1 MENEI
6 TNTNTKPSF
15 TNFLTFKGV
24 RKVFIGLKEIVNPET
39 NQKESWQELI
49 LGNSKDDPNAEII
62 RVSSKMGTINA
73 NFLLLNKDKLQ
84 VASSPEWKY
93 KRLCMMNSIE
103 YTSVE
108 EVEFW
113 D

>member
-15 TNFLTFKGV
+15 NNFMSFKGL
-24 RKVFIGLKEIVNPET
+24 RKVFIGVKEIINPET

-49 LGNSKDDPNAEII
+49 LGESKDDPNAEII

-73 NFLLLNKDKLQ
+73 NFLILNRDKLQ
-84 VASSPEWKY
+84 VAEHPDWKY

-108 EVEFW
+108 EVEF
-113 D
+113 